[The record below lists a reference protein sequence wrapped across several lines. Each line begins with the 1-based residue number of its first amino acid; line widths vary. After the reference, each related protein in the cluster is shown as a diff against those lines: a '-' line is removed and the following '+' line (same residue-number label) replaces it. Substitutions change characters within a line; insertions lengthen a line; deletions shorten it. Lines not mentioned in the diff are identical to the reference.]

1 MEQYDYIKLPL
12 DIIPDEVAQQYRL
25 HDVVRQGFLY
35 MGIQKGMYVLPQAGN
50 ISNDKPKQHLT
61 KFGYDIAPITPRL

>member
-35 MGIQKGMYVLPQAGN
+35 MGLN
-50 ISNDKPKQHLT
+50 H
-61 KFGYDIAPITPRL
+61 